1 MGNIKPI
8 NIKIKNIA
16 KQYGDKV
23 VLEDINLKIKNDS
36 FISILGKSGAGK
48 STLLNIISLIESYS
62 KGEFMFNEINI
73 TKHKDYVDL
82 RRQFVGI
89 IFQSYNLISNLSCEE
104 NIILPL
110 IYSNNNINK
119 KYYNTLINELDLGEI
134 EKKPVYMLSGGEK
147 QRVAVARSLINNPS
161 PIIADEPTGNL
172 DKENKWG
179 VFNILARE
187 HKKGRAILIVT
198 HDEELAGKSKNRYI
212 LSKGKLHE
220 NKKRATI

>member
-161 PIIADEPTGNL
+161 LIIADEPTGNL
-172 DKENKWG
+172 DKENEQKVMEYFQYLSSIG
-179 VFNILARE
+179 KSIVM
-187 HKKGRAILIVT
+187 VT
-198 HDEELAGKSKNRYI
+198 HNENLLEYSDKAFYLRN
-212 LSKGKLHE
+212 GKLE
-220 NKKRATI
+220 EFIL